1 MATSAEAY
9 FGLMMASV
17 TGANIQGAVAYD
29 SKGKQT
35 TDPNEALKGALR
47 VFDRGHK
54 GSGIALMIELLAGA
68 LTGASMGPN
77 KLENKNWGSLIIA
90 IDPAVF
96 GDEKDFK
103 LKALEMCKRIKNA
116 KRLDQDH
123 EISLP
128 GERGNSIEKANRERG
143 FVTLPK
149 NVVDKMKAFLGP

>member
-1 MATSAEAY
+1 MPYS
-9 FGLMMASV
+9 L
-17 TGANIQGAVAYD
+17 
-29 SKGKQT
+29 
-35 TDPNEALKGALR
+35 LR
-47 VFDRGHK
+47 
-54 GSGIALMIELLAGA
+54 GA